1 MLATHVS
8 LTEIVPGHEA
18 MKCVG
23 KRRSIVE
30 VVVLS
35 IVQPRHW
42 SELDRMISSEMQENV
57 WMREVFICSLG
68 QF

>member
-1 MLATHVS
+1 
-8 LTEIVPGHEA
+8 

-42 SELDRMISSEMQENV
+42 SELDRMISSEMQEKIFAAAV
-57 WMREVFICSLG
+57 LLLLACL
-68 QF
+68 